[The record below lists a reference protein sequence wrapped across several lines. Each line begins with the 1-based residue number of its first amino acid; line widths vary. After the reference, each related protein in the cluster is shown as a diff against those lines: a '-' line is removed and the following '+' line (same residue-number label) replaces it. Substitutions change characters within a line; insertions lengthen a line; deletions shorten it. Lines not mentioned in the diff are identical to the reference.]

1 MDKRL
6 SRRTTLVAMNR
17 ARTPAAAL
25 FRRVFFINGL
35 IFTLGTLILAL
46 SPATVSARIKLT
58 EIPVLVVGLA
68 VMLTANALLLRS
80 SLAPLDRLAAS
91 MRRVDPPRRSDR
103 VDDRGNGDL
112 HNLITSFNAMLD
124 RLETERTT
132 ASASALA
139 AQENERQRIAR
150 ELHDEIG
157 QTLTVA
163 LLTLKRAVDRAPTA
177 IRGELADTQ
186 ETVRASLD
194 EVRGIARRLRPD
206 ALEDLGLHSALN
218 ALCSEFTQAT
228 GIAVVKHVAPQSD
241 RLKPDVELV
250 CYRIA
255 QESLT
260 NVARHAGAGKV
271 WLDLHATA
279 DQVTLRIADDGVG
292 GVTAEGAG
300 INGMRERALLVNADL
315 TITSPDGEG
324 TEVRL
329 VIPARRTGRLMLAQ
343 PARILLADDHALVR
357 SGLRMILDAEPDLHV
372 VAEAADGHEALAALD
387 HTPTDLAILDIAMPR
402 MTGLQAAREMNR
414 THPHVRILILSM
426 YDNEQYFFEALKAGA
441 SGLRAQVGGRPRPAR
456 GVPGDLAWGAVPVCR
471 CGHRAD
477 SRLSTPRATGG
488 CPAGHHPHTARGRG
502 AQADRRGSIRPA
514 RSRPPSASA
523 PRRWTGI
530 ERTRW
535 PSSAFATDLP

>member
-1 MDKRL
+1 
-6 SRRTTLVAMNR
+6 MNR

-163 LLTLKRAVDRAPTA
+163 LLTLKRAVDRAPIA
-177 IRGELADTQ
+177 IRGELEDTQ

-329 VIPARRTGRLMLAQ
+329 VIPAR
-343 PARILLADDHALVR
+343 
-357 SGLRMILDAEPDLHV
+357 
-372 VAEAADGHEALAALD
+372 
-387 HTPTDLAILDIAMPR
+387 
-402 MTGLQAAREMNR
+402 
-414 THPHVRILILSM
+414 
-426 YDNEQYFFEALKAGA
+426 
-441 SGLRAQVGGRPRPAR
+441 
-456 GVPGDLAWGAVPVCR
+456 
-471 CGHRAD
+471 
-477 SRLSTPRATGG
+477 
-488 CPAGHHPHTARGRG
+488 GRG
-502 AQADRRGSIRPA
+502 D
-514 RSRPPSASA
+514 
-523 PRRWTGI
+523 
-530 ERTRW
+530 
-535 PSSAFATDLP
+535 